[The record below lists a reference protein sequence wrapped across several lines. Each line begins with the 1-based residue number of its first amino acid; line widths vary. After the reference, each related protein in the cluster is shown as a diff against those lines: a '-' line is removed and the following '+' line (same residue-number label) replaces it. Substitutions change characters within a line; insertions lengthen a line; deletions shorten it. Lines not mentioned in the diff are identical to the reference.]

1 MTQDTT
7 RAKDEGG
14 AHERA
19 QKDLTASVGTR
30 LVQQEKGRKKRRLFG
45 GRQKPSTPG
54 RDEE

>member
-1 MTQDTT
+1 MTDTT

-14 AHERA
+14 THERA

-45 GRQKPSTPG
+45 GRRKPSTPG